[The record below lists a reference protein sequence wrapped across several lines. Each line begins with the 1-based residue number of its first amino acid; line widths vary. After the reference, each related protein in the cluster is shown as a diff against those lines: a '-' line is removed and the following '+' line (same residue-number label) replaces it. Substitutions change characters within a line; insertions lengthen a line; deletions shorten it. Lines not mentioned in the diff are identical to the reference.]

1 MASTPARPGEPC
13 PDPSAHH
20 HHNKQQQHHD
30 KLSEQASTAALYATK
45 PKDAH
50 PPAGPLGADGKLS
63 SASAAASLKYANPQQ
78 LPSFPSV
85 GLAGADSANR
95 AATLA
100 KDYKMK
106 DLWQPQ
112 MSSAG
117 SKAALLAHRDGGKLD
132 LWQAS
137 PSKAGNSAAVL
148 AMRGAK
154 PFELDRG
161 YTPDGKEKALLAATL
176 SVNRGRS
183 GSLPTMQPAAY
194 PDSQNSAKNALSA
207 ATASHRQ
214 SVHKGDG
221 WDSDA
226 NQAARVKNLH
236 VNPRYFTGTPDIDI
250 DPDETKHQAAL
261 RASATSMAKQM
272 YEYQNRTVLG
282 PDLTGGL
289 EGAGAAA
296 ARQQPDEKLDV
307 KQEALRYIHLQDA
320 AHKLAQERLAKIDK
334 SSENA
339 RYREYYG
346 YPDQQTS
353 PKKGSRL
360 SVRGRNRNRA
370 GSEGEEDDSD
380 DEQQARRIRHQM
392 TQLNTGVSAVDEK
405 KRSDDRARL
414 LAAAERRVHNQ
425 MHDMDER
432 VFADT
437 GKVPPAMLEEWEEK
451 ARKRAQE
458 DRELAAR
465 PENKGKTHIGGGKFI
480 DQAEIDA
487 IAAARLKP
495 TLDEINE
502 TAERKRARDEELR
515 LEKEEQ
521 EREKAAEKQR
531 HREEKD
537 EQKRIKNEE
546 KAAHKQEKEEA
557 KARKEEEKR
566 IAREEQRKSREVA
579 REPAAAVAADEAGD
593 EEDREMQPEKHRS
606 GIFGRVASKLRRDRE
621 AREAKKEEVAT
632 SEPKSAPHADA
643 VVGAGVAT
651 AGGVAVAGHEHDTVE
666 HTSEAPPATETVE
679 PAQTATTAPTLQRVH
694 TGSQNDPTAPIVQ
707 TPEKPNLERHI
718 STLGHSDDD
727 FSDDEDELEDTGAAE
742 ESDRRRDQDDSHLGL
757 LAGGVGAAGT
767 TGVGAYEMAEGSD
780 EKLHPVGEQ
789 SQTIAESAPVVSTG
803 DATGPAPHTIGPHES
818 DIANIVDPRVKPD
831 PELQRGAT
839 GGDATGPAPSTIG
852 PHKTDTANILD
863 PRVQPDLS
871 LRGPREPEI
880 EKGGERAV
888 ETQGKPHIVRDAAVV
903 GGVGAAGVGAYEAK
917 GDETGPAPN
926 TIGPHSSD
934 IANIVDPRVKPDP
947 EKLGKQKE
955 GTTAPVASGSA
966 VAAADHSGAP
976 APSVKTGPDTP
987 LPTQEEPAEEKKGI
1001 RGFFGKLRRR
1011 SSKPD
1016 SEPGKLKKTE
1026 NYNKDEPKSESS
1038 NVLRKHEPANNARKE
1053 EVATGA
1059 AAGAATG
1066 VAASDFSSGPKT
1078 SIDTSTAGP
1087 KVSTDT
1093 SSALPKASIDS
1104 TAPKQSTDTN
1114 PASPTSVSSF
1124 KRGEGG
1130 LRNFSSASS
1139 TAGKS
1144 DTDSRGRRSYDKP
1157 VSAYLKAEFGLGDLS
1172 KGLKLEGRPEE
1183 EDDFQEARDHFDENL
1198 APPPAFAAGGKSE
1211 SPVRGTRFREEV

>member
-13 PDPSAHH
+13 PDPSAH
-20 HHNKQQQHHD
+20 KHHD
-30 KLSEQASTAALYATK
+30 KLSAQASTAALYATK
-45 PKDAH
+45 QKDIN
-50 PPAGPLGADGKLS
+50 PLGADGKLS

-106 DLWQPQ
+106 ELWQPEV
-112 MSSAG
+112 SSAG
-117 SKAALLAHRDGGKLD
+117 SKAALVAHRDGGKLD

-137 PSKAGNSAAVL
+137 PSKEGNSAAVL

-183 GSLPTMQPAAY
+183 GARPPAQPAAY
-194 PDSQNSAKNALSA
+194 PDSQNSAKNALNA

-214 SVHKGDG
+214 SVKGDG
-221 WDSDA
+221 WDSEA

-236 VNPRYFTGTPDIDI
+236 VNPRYFTGTPDIDL

-370 GSEGEEDDSD
+370 GSDGEEDDSD

-458 DRELAAR
+458 DRELASR
-465 PENKGKTHIGGGKFI
+465 PEHKGKTHIGGDKFI

-531 HREEKD
+531 QREEKD

-566 IAREEQRKSREVA
+566 VAREEQRKSRDVA
-579 REPAAAVAADEAGD
+579 REPAAAVVVDEAGD

-621 AREAKKEEVAT
+621 AREAKKDEGAMG
-632 SEPKSAPHADA
+632 EPKSASDADE
-643 VVGAGVAT
+643 VVGPGAAT
-651 AGGVAVAGHEHDTVE
+651 AGGVAVADHAHDKVE
-666 HTSEAPPATETVE
+666 HASEAPPAVETAD
-679 PAQTATTAPTLQRVH
+679 PTQTTATAAPLQRVH
-694 TGSQNDPTAPIVQ
+694 TGSLNDPTAPVVP
-707 TPEKPNLERHI
+707 TPGEPNLERHI

-727 FSDDEDELEDTGAAE
+727 FSDDEDDFEDTEAAE
-742 ESDRRRDQDDSHLGL
+742 ENDRRRDQEASHRGL

-780 EKLHPVGEQ
+780 DKLHPVGEQ
-789 SQTIAESAPVVSTG
+789 SHTMAEPAPVVSTG
-803 DATGPAPHTIGPHES
+803 DATGPAPHTIGPRES
-818 DIANIVDPRVKPD
+818 DRANIVDPRVKPE

-852 PHKTDTANILD
+852 PHKTDTANIRD

-871 LRGPREPEI
+871 LRDPREAEI
-880 EKGGERAV
+880 EKENERAA
-888 ETQGKPHIVRDAAVV
+888 ETGGKSHTVREAVV
-903 GGVGAAGVGAYEAK
+903 GGGVGAAGVGADEATK
-917 GDETGPAPN
+917 GDEAGPAPN

-934 IANIVDPRVKPDP
+934 IANIVDPRVQPDP
-947 EKLGKQKE
+947 NKLGKQKE
-955 GTTAPVASGSA
+955 ETTAPVAGGSA
-966 VAAADHSGAP
+966 VAAANHSGAP

-987 LPTQEEPAEEKKGI
+987 LQVQEEPAEEKKGI
-1001 RGFFGKLRRR
+1001 RGFFDKLRQR
-1011 SSKPD
+1011 SSKTEN
-1016 SEPGKLKKTE
+1016 EPGKLRKLV
-1026 NYNKDEPKSESS
+1026 NYHKDEPKSESS
-1038 NVLRKHEPANNARKE
+1038 NVLRKNEPAKHFRKE

-1066 VAASDFSSGPKT
+1066 VAASDLSSAPET
-1078 SIDTSTAGP
+1078 SIDTSTTAP
-1087 KVSTDT
+1087 KVSIDT
-1093 SSALPKASIDS
+1093 SSAMPKASIDS
-1104 TAPKQSTDTN
+1104 AAPKRSTDTN

-1130 LRNFSSASS
+1130 PRNLSSGSS
-1139 TAGKS
+1139 TGGKS

-1157 VSAYLKAEFGLGDLS
+1157 VSAYLEAEFGLGDLS
-1172 KGLKLEGRPEE
+1172 KGLKLEDRPEE

-1211 SPVRGTRFREEV
+1211 SPARGTRFREEV